1 MNSEILFEILTL
13 KNIRIYYQILNN
25 FKSIKSS
32 IQSNCSIFI
41 SYKEEILIIL
51 FGILLQKISKN
62 VTIIQWYLPID
73 FTIYMKHEYKKD

>member
-32 IQSNCSIFI
+32 IPSNCSIFI

-51 FGILLQKISKN
+51 FGILLQKIFLHIKY
-62 VTIIQWYLPID
+62 TFLPQWLHYQ
-73 FTIYMKHEYKKD
+73 YV

>member
-51 FGILLQKISKN
+51 FGILLQKIFLHIKYTFSP
-62 VTIIQWYLPID
+62 QWLHYQ
-73 FTIYMKHEYKKD
+73 YV

>member
-51 FGILLQKISKN
+51 FGILLQKIFLHIKY
-62 VTIIQWYLPID
+62 TFFPQWLHYQ
-73 FTIYMKHEYKKD
+73 YV